1 MKKAVI
7 MCRVSSDEQA
17 KGYSLDVQFESLT
30 RHCAREGVEII
41 KHYKEDHS
49 AKNFSRPEFKKFLE
63 YAKSNKGKI
72 DMLLITSWDRF
83 SRNLTDSLIML
94 RKLKAMGIEVHA
106 IEQPIDMS
114 IPENKAMLAIFLA
127 LPEID
132 NERRSIKIRGGVRGA
147 LKSGRWSRV
156 APIGYMNT
164 RDSENKP
171 IIIPGEKA
179 EKIKRLFELIKK
191 GESQSDARGI
201 MRREGMKIS
210 KSNISV
216 MLRNPVYI
224 GKIIVPELEDE
235 PLTIIEGIHEGII
248 DERLFYEVQ
257 DIIEGRYK
265 KRNRPLYNNTR
276 EELPLRG
283 VLHCSKCDNK
293 MTGSRSKSGG
303 GNHHF
308 YYHCNYCK
316 MERMPAGKLNGLM
329 EDIIGHLTFTSQAK
343 ELYEEVVKH
352 LLSGSKAENKRK
364 KVKIEKALVL
374 TNERIEKIQDLFV
387 DGEIDNQNYNA
398 TMERY
403 SLKRKGLDEELGTL
417 NTSDNGYRNW
427 LKKGVN
433 ALSGLKTQYVKSGV
447 SAKQELIRSIF
458 PEKLSFDG
466 EICRTERINDVLRFI
481 LQIDKD
487 LPENKR
493 GDFSNKLELSRL
505 VAPAGI
511 EPASKL

>member
-1 MKKAVI
+1 
-7 MCRVSSDEQA
+7 
-17 KGYSLDVQFESLT
+17 
-30 RHCAREGVEII
+30 
-41 KHYKEDHS
+41 
-49 AKNFSRPEFKKFLE
+49 
-63 YAKSNKGKI
+63 
-72 DMLLITSWDRF
+72 
-83 SRNLTDSLIML
+83 
-94 RKLKAMGIEVHA
+94 
-106 IEQPIDMS
+106 
-114 IPENKAMLAIFLA
+114 
-127 LPEID
+127 
-132 NERRSIKIRGGVRGA
+132 
-147 LKSGRWSRV
+147 
-156 APIGYMNT
+156 
-164 RDSENKP
+164 
-171 IIIPGEKA
+171 
-179 EKIKRLFELIKK
+179 
-191 GESQSDARGI
+191 
-201 MRREGMKIS
+201 
-210 KSNISV
+210 
-216 MLRNPVYI
+216 
-224 GKIIVPELEDE
+224 
-235 PLTIIEGIHEGII
+235 
-248 DERLFYEVQ
+248 
-257 DIIEGRYK
+257 
-265 KRNRPLYNNTR
+265 
-276 EELPLRG
+276 
-283 VLHCSKCDNK
+283 
-293 MTGSRSKSGG
+293 
-303 GNHHF
+303 
-308 YYHCNYCK
+308 
-316 MERMPAGKLNGLM
+316 MPAGKLNALM

-427 LKKGVN
+427 LKKGLN

-505 VAPAGI
+505 VAPAGV